1 MATTDSNK
9 SNESSSGGNKNSR
22 SRTSKSGSKS
32 SSSSTKR
39 NASRSNGSNGNNG
52 SKRGSGNRG
61 GNRRSGGNSNSNNLI
76 PYLSSTAASLI
87 GAGIAI
93 GIGLFA
99 TRRQWMP
106 YTEEFNE
113 YLQDRW
119 ENLSSSSD
127 DDYDDD
133 EDFDRWPAGEDPAPA
148 TFPGDGIRPAA

>member
-1 MATTDSNK
+1 MASTDSNK
-9 SNESSSGGNKNSR
+9 SSDSTSSSTNKSSR
-22 SRTSKSGSKS
+22 SRTGKTGGRST
-32 SSSSTKR
+32 SSSTKR
-39 NASRSNGSNGNNG
+39 SASRSNGS
-52 SKRGSGNRG
+52 KRSAGNRG
-61 GNRRSGGNSNSNNLI
+61 GNRRSGGNSSSYTNLI

-106 YTEEFNE
+106 YTEEFND
-113 YLQDRW
+113 YLHDRW

-127 DDYDDD
+127 DDFDDD
-133 EDFDRWPAGEDPAPA
+133 DDFDRWPAGEEPAPA

>member
-1 MATTDSNK
+1 MASTDSNK
-9 SNESSSGGNKNSR
+9 NSESNTGNNGGSSKSAR
-22 SRTSKSGSKS
+22 SRAGKAGGKSTSSA
-32 SSSSTKR
+32 KR
-39 NASRSNGSNGNNG
+39 SAARSNGS
-52 SKRGSGNRG
+52 KRSSSNRG
-61 GNRRSGGNSNSNNLI
+61 GNRRSASNGSNNLI

-113 YLQDRW
+113 YLHDRW

-127 DDYDDD
+127 DDFDDD
-133 EDFDRWPAGEDPAPA
+133 EDFDRWPAGEEPAPA
-148 TFPGDGIRPAA
+148 TFPGDGIRPTA